1 VAGAA
6 IPKATN
12 PTVPSK
18 NFFIVSIPVVMRAVG
33 DRTTRRPINTGDSLG
48 AVRRKGCIQSTTPS
62 LK

>member
-6 IPKATN
+6 IPKATD

-33 DRTTRRPINTGDSLG
+33 DRTRRSPINTGDSLG
-48 AVRRKGCIQSTTPS
+48 AARRKGCIQSTTPS